1 MSTIQRPALY
11 ETKECTAYGLAMV
24 PFVSPLAPAV
34 GSGGQIGVATSMQ
47 GPLSHKTRLK
57 SGVGRRSTNA
67 IIAITVPF
75 YTNTSGQY
83 QKTPVEHP

>member
-1 MSTIQRPALY
+1 MYRIWFGDGAIRFASGP
-11 ETKECTAYGLAMV
+11 CCG
-24 PFVSPLAPAV
+24 
-34 GSGGQIGVATSMQ
+34 GGGQIGGGQ

-75 YTNTSGQY
+75 YTNTSGQH